1 METVNQNTMDTTGAI
16 LNQTNMKDA
25 LTSTYQRM
33 EEGGT
38 GPGQLV
44 TSDTK
49 FPFCCNLLRYQP
61 SNEKI
66 YRVGLFYWYAL
77 KMSKYEEKLKYLDWS
92 DNCSSR
98 KVLSVKPQ

>member
-49 FPFCCNLLRYQP
+49 FLLYNLLRYQA
-61 SNEKI
+61 SNEK
-66 YRVGLFYWYAL
+66 YTFVYF
-77 KMSKYEEKLKYLDWS
+77 SQYLY
-92 DNCSSR
+92 
-98 KVLSVKPQ
+98 VILI